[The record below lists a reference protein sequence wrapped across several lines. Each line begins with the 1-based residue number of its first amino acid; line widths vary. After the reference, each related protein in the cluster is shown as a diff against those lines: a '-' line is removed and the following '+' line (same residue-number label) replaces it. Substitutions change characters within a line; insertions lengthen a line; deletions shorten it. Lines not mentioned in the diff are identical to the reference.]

1 MFAFGIWHRLKRQL
15 LLARDP
21 FGKKPL
27 YYTNGPGW
35 FAFASELQALRFVP
49 GFDDSVDKDALAL
62 YLLLQYIPA
71 PWTIFQ
77 TVKKLPPSS
86 YLTADFS
93 RDRALKPEVH
103 RYLNFQAQE
112 PSFLQQRSLDT
123 TVEEL
128 RTLVL
133 EAVHKRL
140 ISDVPLGA
148 FLSGGVDS
156 SLVVAMITKELGQRI
171 KTFSIGFEG
180 TDETEHVFAR
190 QIATYLGTD
199 HHEQLV
205 KPNTVSLV
213 TEIAAML
220 DEPNG
225 DSSCL
230 PTLLLCQYTR
240 QFVTVAISGDGGDEM
255 FGGYGRYRD
264 TILEAARWLSR
275 IQRSVR
281 TRRWFTPADAY
292 LSRRWL
298 MFQPEEVGA
307 LLGGLS
313 PVLQDQIADWRR
325 MLNDP
330 RQPLM
335 HRMRNL
341 DVATYLPGA
350 VLAKV
355 DRMSMQVSLEVRCP
369 LLDRQVARF
378 AQSLSAT
385 DCWRAPQHTKHVL
398 KKLATRYLPESWMV
412 RKKMGFGLPSTAW
425 SRNEM
430 LTLANEVVLAPSGQ
444 LANHVDRAGLRALF
458 QHQSLPG
465 CFSIYQV
472 WPLLILELWLR
483 KNVTR
488 PVPAV

>member
-1 MFAFGIWHRLKRQL
+1 
-15 LLARDP
+15 
-21 FGKKPL
+21 
-27 YYTNGPGW
+27 
-35 FAFASELQALRFVP
+35 
-49 GFDDSVDKDALAL
+49 
-62 YLLLQYIPA
+62 
-71 PWTIFQ
+71 
-77 TVKKLPPSS
+77 
-86 YLTADFS
+86 DFS

-103 RYLNFQAQE
+103 RYSNFQAQE

-128 RTLVL
+128 RSLVL

-148 FLSGGVDS
+148 FLSGGVDYS
-156 SLVVAMITKELGQRI
+156 PVVAMITKELGERI

-205 KPNTVSLV
+205 KPNTVNLV

-264 TILEAARWLSR
+264 TILEAASWLSR

-298 MFQPEEVGA
+298 MFQPEEVRA

-335 HRMRNL
+335 HRMR
-341 DVATYLPGA
+341 
-350 VLAKV
+350 
-355 DRMSMQVSLEVRCP
+355 
-369 LLDRQVARF
+369 
-378 AQSLSAT
+378 
-385 DCWRAPQHTKHVL
+385 
-398 KKLATRYLPESWMV
+398 
-412 RKKMGFGLPSTAW
+412 
-425 SRNEM
+425 
-430 LTLANEVVLAPSGQ
+430 
-444 LANHVDRAGLRALF
+444 
-458 QHQSLPG
+458 
-465 CFSIYQV
+465 
-472 WPLLILELWLR
+472 
-483 KNVTR
+483 
-488 PVPAV
+488 